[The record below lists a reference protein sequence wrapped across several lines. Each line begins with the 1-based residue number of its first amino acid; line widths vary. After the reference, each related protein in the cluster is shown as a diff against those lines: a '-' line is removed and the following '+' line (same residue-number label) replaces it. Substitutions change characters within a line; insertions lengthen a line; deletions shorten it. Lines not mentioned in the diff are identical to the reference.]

1 MVVSGILR
9 ISGILGIM
17 FNGQVPKIP
26 DIPCL
31 YYFMLFLEVIRI
43 SNTISIDYA
52 DLPYHLIPLSPYF
65 YGHPDNI
72 FSPHPP
78 RPHKL

>member
-31 YYFMLFLEVIRI
+31 YYFMLFLELIRI
-43 SNTISIDYA
+43 TDTFSIDYA
-52 DLPYHLIPLSPYF
+52 DLPYHLITLSPYF
-65 YGHPDNI
+65 HGHLENI
-72 FSPHPP
+72 LSPHLP
-78 RPHKL
+78 RP

>member
-1 MVVSGILR
+1 
-9 ISGILGIM
+9 M

-43 SNTISIDYA
+43 TDTFSIDYA
-52 DLPYHLIPLSPYF
+52 DLYYCLINLL
-65 YGHPDNI
+65 
-72 FSPHPP
+72 PHPTDFL
-78 RPHKL
+78 RTYSRTFL